1 MGLNLIV
8 FRFEFNFGGVVM
20 NKKTLK
26 DIDVKGKKVLVR
38 VDFNVPMKDGKV
50 TDDTRIGAALPT
62 INYLINED
70 AKVILMSHLGRPKG
84 EVKEEFRLDSVA
96 QVLSDKL
103 EKTIIKTD
111 TTVGEEPEKAVAN
124 MEAGDVLLLEN
135 TRFNAG
141 EKSNDAEFAKELA
154 KLADVYVNDAF
165 GATHRAHASTEGI
178 THHVEESAMGFLIQN
193 ELDVMGKAVKSPD
206 RPFVAIIGGAK
217 VSDKIAVIE
226 SLLEKADSLIIGG
239 GMANTFI
246 AAQGHPTGD
255 SLVET
260 DKIDLAKELMEK
272 AGDKILLPTD
282 VVVADDFA
290 ADANNKVVAV
300 DGIEDG
306 WQALDIGPDAIA
318 KFEAVLKEA
327 KTVVWN
333 GPMGVFEMDAFAKG
347 TNQVAQVLADLDA
360 MTIIGGGDSAAAV
373 NKAGLDGKMTHI
385 STGGGASLQFFEGKP
400 LPAVESLS
408 DR

>member
-1 MGLNLIV
+1 
-8 FRFEFNFGGVVM
+8 M